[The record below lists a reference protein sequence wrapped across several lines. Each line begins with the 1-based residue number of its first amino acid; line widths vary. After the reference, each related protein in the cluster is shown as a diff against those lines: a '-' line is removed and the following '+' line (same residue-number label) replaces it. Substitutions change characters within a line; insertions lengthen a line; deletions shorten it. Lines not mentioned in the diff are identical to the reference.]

1 MEDMAA
7 PARTGAAMTDYGRL
21 RGRNCILI
29 ERTPMM
35 DRAPAAR
42 RRRGNRNFDVNAIRR
57 AQIMRHAMS
66 VGAMDSDDRDR
77 WLLMLA
83 LHNPGA
89 KDPVY
94 YLMRT
99 AERLGGRITQAEAIA
114 IADEAAEIPRCWSAD
129 RVAKFLGLTY
139 RQRTLLGI
147 TAIGACDF
155 SKRARKQQ
163 RKHKDKMAKEA
174 KRRANGALCRAE
186 YEAKSTAAEARA
198 QRVSRMTIYR
208 RRKRAEQAKNLSD
221 VTGASTAYFLSSEDG
236 PVTPAG
242 VEGTSERGFA
252 PKKARGL
259 PSSQTATTMAADVHE
274 ALPLELR
281 LLALGLPMPENL
293 ARAA

>member
-1 MEDMAA
+1 
-7 PARTGAAMTDYGRL
+7 
-21 RGRNCILI
+21 
-29 ERTPMM
+29 MM

-66 VGAMDSDDRDR
+66 VGTMDSDDRDR

-114 IADEAAEIPRCWSAD
+114 IADEAAENPRCWSAD

-155 SKRARKQQ
+155 SSGRESSSASTRT
-163 RKHKDKMAKEA
+163 RWP
-174 KRRANGALCRAE
+174 RRPSGAL
-186 YEAKSTAAEARA
+186 TARYVAPNTRPSL
-198 QRVSRMTIYR
+198 QRQR
-208 RRKRAEQAKNLSD
+208 
-221 VTGASTAYFLSSEDG
+221 
-236 PVTPAG
+236 
-242 VEGTSERGFA
+242 
-252 PKKARGL
+252 
-259 PSSQTATTMAADVHE
+259 
-274 ALPLELR
+274 
-281 LLALGLPMPENL
+281 PEH
-293 ARAA
+293 RE